1 MSAGELQV
9 LALSLQVSLL
19 AIAVALP
26 LAVLAAWVL
35 SRLDFPGKSLLDGV
49 IHLPLVLPPVVVG
62 YLLIVTFGRN
72 GIVGGWLH
80 DVLGLTLIFN
90 WTGAALAAGVMAFP
104 LIVRPVRLSLDAVD
118 RRLETAARTL
128 GAGRLDVFRTI
139 TLPLTLPGILVGS
152 VLGFARCLGE
162 FGATITFAANI
173 PGETRTIPLAIYTAL
188 QTPDGEAAATRLVVL
203 SVAVSVLALAV
214 SEWLARRIARGL
226 GS

>member
-226 GS
+226 GR

>member
-139 TLPLTLPGILVGS
+139 TLPLTLPGILVGA